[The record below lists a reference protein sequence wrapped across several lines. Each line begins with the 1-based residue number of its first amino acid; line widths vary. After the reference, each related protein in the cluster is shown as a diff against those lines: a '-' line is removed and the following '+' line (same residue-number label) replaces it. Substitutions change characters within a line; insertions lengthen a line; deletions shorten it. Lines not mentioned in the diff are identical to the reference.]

1 MHSKYVSSAGGS
13 GRLPV
18 MEVDETRWREIQAL
32 ASFQGTSAPKAVV
45 VAVNSIID
53 KSLRAAAWSSM
64 NTTGST
70 TAWSCWVV
78 TERSVGH
85 VLIKYKKAEYDER
98 EERQKELTPSSWSVW
113 VRPLA
118 DVVGLRYGAF
128 YAAEGNPTVF
138 DPAEPIKVIF
148 SDGAVNIPAGPIP
161 IDQRAEVGRITSALR
176 EFVNF

>member
-1 MHSKYVSSAGGS
+1 
-13 GRLPV
+13 
-18 MEVDETRWREIQAL
+18 MELDETRWREIHEL
-32 ASFQGTSAPKAVV
+32 ASFPGTSAPKAVV
-45 VAVNSIID
+45 VAVNSIIGN
-53 KSLRAAAWSSM
+53 SVSAAVWSST

-78 TERSVGH
+78 TERAVGH
-85 VLIKYKKAEYDER
+85 ALIKYKKAEYDER
-98 EERQKELTPSSWSVW
+98 EERQNEFTPSNWSVW

-118 DVVGLRYGAF
+118 DIVGLRYGAF
-128 YAAEGNPTVF
+128 YAVEGKPTVF
-138 DPAEPIKVIF
+138 DPAQPIKVIF

>member
-1 MHSKYVSSAGGS
+1 
-13 GRLPV
+13 
-18 MEVDETRWREIQAL
+18 MELDETRWREIHGL
-32 ASFQGTSAPKAVV
+32 ASISDTSAPKAVV

-53 KSLRAAAWSSM
+53 NSVRAAAWSSM
-64 NTTGST
+64 NTTAST

-85 VLIKYKKAEYDER
+85 VLIKYKKAGYDER

-118 DVVGLRYGAF
+118 DIVGLRYGAF
-128 YAAEGNPTVF
+128 YAVEGKPTAF

-148 SDGAVNIPAGPIP
+148 SDGAVNIPAGPIS
-161 IDQRAEVGRITSALR
+161 IDQRAEVGRIVTALR
-176 EFVNF
+176 EGVNF

>member
-1 MHSKYVSSAGGS
+1 
-13 GRLPV
+13 
-18 MEVDETRWREIQAL
+18 MELDETQWREIHEL
-32 ASFQGTSAPKAVV
+32 ASFPGTSAPKAVV
-45 VAVNSIID
+45 VAVNSIIGN
-53 KSLRAAAWSSM
+53 SVSAAVWSST

-78 TERSVGH
+78 TERAVGH

-98 EERQKELTPSSWSVW
+98 EERQNELTPSNWSVW

-118 DVVGLRYGAF
+118 DIVGLRYGAF
-128 YAAEGNPTVF
+128 YAAEGKPTVF

-161 IDQRAEVGRITSALR
+161 IDQRAEVGRIITALR
-176 EFVNF
+176 EGVNF

>member
-1 MHSKYVSSAGGS
+1 
-13 GRLPV
+13 
-18 MEVDETRWREIQAL
+18 MEFDETRWREIHGF
-32 ASFQGTSAPKAVV
+32 ASFPGTSAPKAVV

-53 KSLRAAAWSSM
+53 RSVSAATWSSM

-70 TAWSCWVV
+70 TAWTCWAV

-85 VLIKYKKAEYDER
+85 VLIKYKKADYDEH

-118 DVVGLRYGAF
+118 DIVGLRYGAF
-128 YAAEGNPTVF
+128 YAAEGKPTVF

-161 IDQRAEVGRITSALR
+161 IDQRAEVGRIVTALR
-176 EFVNF
+176 EGVKF